1 MGGIPPKK
9 SSRATLTKN
18 FGQLDSLVLGNISL
32 AQMTFMQLDRIL
44 LTVHAIRTGLCFKRS
59 QMITQNP
66 SKAGYMM
73 NVSFFVKQSRWLLHI
88 SLCHRVISKETGR
101 FASSFKFLGRS
112 SITFQTET
120 IPISIQNWVKRWAG
134 NRSR

>member
-88 SLCHRVISKETGR
+88 SLCHRVISKT
-101 FASSFKFLGRS
+101 SSFKFLGRS
-112 SITFQTET
+112 SIAFQTET